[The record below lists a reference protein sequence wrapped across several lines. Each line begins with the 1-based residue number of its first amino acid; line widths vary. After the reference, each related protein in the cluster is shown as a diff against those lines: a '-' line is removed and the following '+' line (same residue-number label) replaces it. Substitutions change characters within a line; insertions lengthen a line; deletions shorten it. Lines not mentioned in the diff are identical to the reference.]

1 MVCAFEHEVFE
12 VVCKACCFSR
22 VVARACVYG
31 DKGLHARLF
40 LVHAKIYFKTV
51 AEGIDS
57 GFHRVARHCCV
68 PRLLRH
74 GKTC

>member
-1 MVCAFEHEVFE
+1 MSCTLEHEVFE
-12 VVCKACCFSR
+12 IVCKACGLGR
-22 VVARACVYG
+22 VVARACIYG

-40 LVHAKIYFKTV
+40 LVHAKVYFQTV

-57 GFHRVARHCCV
+57 GFHRVARHSCV